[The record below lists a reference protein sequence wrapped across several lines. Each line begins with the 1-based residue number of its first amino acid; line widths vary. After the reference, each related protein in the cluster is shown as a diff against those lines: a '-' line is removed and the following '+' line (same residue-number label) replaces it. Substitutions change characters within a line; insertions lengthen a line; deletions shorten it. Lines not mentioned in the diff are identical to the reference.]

1 MRDVLIIRE
10 RKLIFILFQSAVSQ
24 IHQALTTDSERLL
37 TRTQQKRNQYRVLGT
52 PLPAETVQDK
62 PAPGVKKT
70 AAPPEFDEQ
79 IFDDTD
85 FYQQLLK
92 DLLDSSIDEK
102 GTKITLRLDILWVC

>member
-1 MRDVLIIRE
+1 M
-10 RKLIFILFQSAVSQ
+10 
-24 IHQALTTDSERLL
+24 

-52 PLPAETVQDK
+52 LASAAADQNK
-62 PAPGVKKT
+62 PAPGVKKP
-70 AAPPEFDEQ
+70 AAAPEFDEQ

-102 GTKITLRLDILWVC
+102 GRIMFPDFCLAVD